1 MTDTTSQTVANVLL
15 VDDDAENLWSLQ
27 LALESDGHHVSVA
40 GDANCAL
47 DILRRESF
55 QLMITDYEMPGIDGA
70 ELCRLVHEQP
80 AHAGLPIVLLSAAAE
95 PQNLPQSWTRFFR
108 KPARIQDLTA
118 TLDAHV
124 AAHQPAMR
132 PPHPKASVRAVLRC
146 QSLPASRWIPVDAGC
161 WP

>member
-40 GDANCAL
+40 GDANGAL
-47 DILRRESF
+47 DILRREAIH
-55 QLMITDYEMPGIDGA
+55 LMITDYEMPGIDGA

-80 AHAGLPIVLLSAAAE
+80 AHCGLPIVLLWAAAE
-95 PQNLPQSWTRFFR
+95 PPDLRQSWTRFFR
-108 KPARIQDLTA
+108 KPARIRDLTA
-118 TLDAHV
+118 ALDAHV
-124 AAHQPAMR
+124 AMRQPAMR
-132 PPHPKASVRAVLRC
+132 LPHPKACVRAVLRC
-146 QSLPASRWIPVDAGC
+146 QNLPASRWIAVEPRC

>member
-47 DILRRESF
+47 DILRRESI
-55 QLMITDYEMPGIDGA
+55 QLMITDYEMPGIDGV

-80 AHAGLPIVLLSAAAE
+80 AHSRLPIVLLSAAAE
-95 PQNLPQSWTRFFR
+95 PQSQSQSWTRFFR

-124 AAHQPAMR
+124 AVHQRAVR
-132 PPHPKASVRAVLRC
+132 PQYPRASVRAVLRC
-146 QSLPASRWIPVDAGC
+146 QVLPESRWIPVDVDC

>member
-47 DILRRESF
+47 DILRREPI
-55 QLMITDYEMPGIDGA
+55 QLMITDYEMPGIDGV

-80 AHAGLPIVLLSAAAE
+80 AHSGLPIVLLSAAAE
-95 PQNLPQSWTRFFR
+95 PQSQSQSWTRFFR

-124 AAHQPAMR
+124 AAHRRAVR
-132 PPHPKASVRAVLRC
+132 PQYPRASVRAVLRC
-146 QSLPASRWIPVDAGC
+146 QVLPESRWIPVDADC

>member
-47 DILRRESF
+47 DILCRESI

-80 AHAGLPIVLLSAAAE
+80 AHSGPGVGLHERMRRGIVGTLNGAGH
-95 PQNLPQSWTRFFR
+95 
-108 KPARIQDLTA
+108 DL
-118 TLDAHV
+118 AH
-124 AAHQPAMR
+124 
-132 PPHPKASVRAVLRC
+132 
-146 QSLPASRWIPVDAGC
+146 
-161 WP
+161 